1 MKNGKPRNYV
11 NYIRFELDLVL
22 SCGKL
27 RENMKFKENFN
38 RERNG
43 FLIN

>member
-1 MKNGKPRNYV
+1 MKMVKPRNYE

-27 RENMKFKENFN
+27 RENMNFKRISIGKEM
-38 RERNG
+38 G
-43 FLIN
+43 S

>member
-1 MKNGKPRNYV
+1 MKMVKPRNYV

-27 RENMKFKENFN
+27 SENMNFKENFDK
-38 RERNG
+38 ERNG